1 MDFLENVAF
10 LDYRVCLALK
20 DKWALVG
27 PWDQEVIKELGVILD
42 WKDRLEWLEE
52 LVLQDPLESLEK
64 RVKLVIPDFLDQRVV
79 MGFLEAVVCLE
90 FQVHKEILEK
100 ME

>member
-10 LDYRVCLALK
+10 LDYRVCQALK
-20 DKWALVG
+20 DKWVLVG
-27 PWDQEVIKELGVILD
+27 LWDQEVIKELGVILD
-42 WKDRLEWLEE
+42 WKDHLEWLEE
-52 LVLQDPLESLEK
+52 LVLQDPWESLEK
-64 RVKLVIPDFLDQRVV
+64 RVKLVIPDFLDQLVV

-90 FQVHKEILEK
+90 FQVHKETLEK